1 MRRAIVLQVVYYMFV
16 EYEWGKTGPGVG
28 ASRRG
33 GGGNVLGG
41 IGDALR
47 AAGGKEVVFVI
58 DSSEGVAA
66 TRGRRPMLVRC

>member
-1 MRRAIVLQVVYYMFV
+1 MRR
-16 EYEWGKTGPGVG
+16 G
-28 ASRRG
+28 AG

-47 AAGGKEVVFVI
+47 DTGGKKTVFVI

-66 TRGRRPMLVRC
+66 PRGRKPRLARC